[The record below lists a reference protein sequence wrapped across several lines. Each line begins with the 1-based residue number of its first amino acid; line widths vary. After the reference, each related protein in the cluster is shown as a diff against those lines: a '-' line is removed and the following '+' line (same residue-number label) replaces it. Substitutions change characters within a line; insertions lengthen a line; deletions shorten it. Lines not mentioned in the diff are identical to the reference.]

1 MAFAVITAGGRQ
13 ARVEPGELV
22 RVDRLAG
29 EPGDE
34 VTFDRVML
42 VGDDGGVRVG
52 TPFLEGAVVRGRV
65 VAQCRDRKVIV
76 FRKIKTKQFR
86 KTRGHRDYYSLVRIE
101 EIS

>member
-13 ARVEPGELV
+13 VRVEPGELV

-34 VTFDRVML
+34 VRFDRVML

-52 TPFLEGAVVRGRV
+52 TPFLDGAVVRGRV
-65 VAQCRDRKVIV
+65 VEQRRDRKVIV

-86 KTRGHRDYYSLVRIE
+86 KTRGHREYYSLVRIE